1 MINKKIVFSPKIKEA
16 IQKGVPIL
24 ALESTIISHG
34 MPYPENLEVARSLED
49 LAEKNGVTAATICL
63 MDGRIKIGLNELELQ
78 RLATE
83 ENVKKVSRRDIG
95 PVLVRRETGATTVAA
110 TMYLAY
116 LAGIQVFATGGVGGV
131 HRGAELSFD
140 ISADLPELARTPVI
154 VVSAG
159 AKAIL
164 DLPKT
169 LEYLETVSVP
179 VFGYRTNIFPS
190 FYSRDSGLKVT
201 EVRDPE
207 EIVAIFQQNKQLGL
221 GQGML
226 IANPVPLEAEIPAT
240 EMSLYIDKA
249 IEELEEKSITGQQ
262 VTPYLLRRIVEL
274 TEGRSLEANISL
286 VRNNVELG
294 AKIARSL
301 H

>member
-249 IEELEEKSITGQQ
+249 IEELEEEYYGAAGNSIP
-262 VTPYLLRRIVEL
+262 V
-274 TEGRSLEANISL
+274 A
-286 VRNNVELG
+286 
-294 AKIARSL
+294 
-301 H
+301 